1 MALKALELPRKTH
14 PKMMTRA
21 RVRPSALTGTSSPGW
36 TLLKN
41 LEAGRPLSLAN
52 AQAIRLLVVMMAMVA
67 KTVQTRGNMSRQIAP
82 ARELVALYKIARRG
96 PAGDAITSSM
106 FPATNSKHIKK
117 MKPVKVP
124 IATQVIMTK
133 GPVFLGFGISSI
145 ICATAVQSENVSY
158 HLLVHR
164 VRTVS
169 YRRSQLIRS
178 RLGASPI
185 TMQRHRASQWC

>member
-1 MALKALELPRKTH
+1 
-14 PKMMTRA
+14 
-21 RVRPSALTGTSSPGW
+21 
-36 TLLKN
+36 
-41 LEAGRPLSLAN
+41 
-52 AQAIRLLVVMMAMVA
+52 VVMMAMVA
-67 KTVQTRGNMSRQIAP
+67 KTVQTRGNMSRQMAP

-145 ICATAVQSENVSY
+145 ICATAVNPRMSATIS
-158 HLLVHR
+158 LF
-164 VRTVS
+164 
-169 YRRSQLIRS
+169 I
-178 RLGASPI
+178 
-185 TMQRHRASQWC
+185 